1 MSLDPNAP
9 NLINPQDNSLFEV
22 YDEKQLKKI
31 SFGSLASSISNYIEV
46 GNLDQYS
53 VKSFGA
59 VGNGST
65 DDTNAIQGAINAVSG
80 AGGGILYFPKGTYLL
95 SIVNPEA
102 ARPYSLLLKP
112 NVYLVGFH
120 RDFSILKLANNQGN
134 YWGILHDNFSQLTN
148 VLITNLTIDQNQ
160 ANNIIEYTDDADW
173 SEDSKPRFIIYATSV
188 SSKAIINNCRF
199 TNCDN
204 RNTIALNGNIKDI
217 IVENNIFDNHGVSPI
232 YHDHSAVYLQT
243 SYALNGSIIVRNNY
257 FYGVSGADG
266 ARTAIE
272 THGSYQIVSGNS
284 INGFQIGMN
293 ITGVASLSH
302 NINVFGN
309 NIYDCAYGISLWS
322 YNPGILNCN
331 VSNNT
336 IIIDYD
342 NWERVHGAGPSG
354 IILGDCEYP
363 IVNLS
368 IENNLITFLP
378 VLSGGN
384 ENDNFASG
392 IKLND
397 TSPPAGNA
405 NWKITNN
412 VINNSPAAGIAV
424 TNTVTGLLID
434 GNIIRNANQFN
445 GIINSGYGNGIYLF
459 GATLTNVK
467 VSNNLITDDQTT
479 RTLVRAF
486 YANPTSAIN
495 CELSNN
501 NVHVANGSLSADII
515 GSTWFN
521 SYSSKAALVASL
533 PTAGI
538 EHRGKIVRT
547 EGATNVAD
555 AAYICLKLANNTYS
569 WVQIN

>member
-9 NLINPQDNSLFEV
+9 ILVNPQDQSLFEV
-22 YDEKQLKKI
+22 YDEKQLKKM
-31 SFGSLASSISNYIEV
+31 SFSALSSAIANALDV
-46 GNLDQYS
+46 GNLDYYN
-53 VKSFGA
+53 VKNYGA
-59 VGNGST
+59 IGNGLV
-65 DDTNAIQGAINAVSG
+65 DDTQAIQTAINAVSG
-80 AGGGILYFPKGTYLL
+80 VGGGILYFPKGTYLV

-102 ARPYSLLLKP
+102 TRPYSLLLKP
-112 NVYLVGFH
+112 NVYFYGAH
-120 RDFSILKLANNQGN
+120 RDLVTIKLKDSQGDYWSIFYDNLA
-134 YWGILHDNFSQLTN
+134 QLTN
-148 VLITNLTIDQNQ
+148 IGFSNLTIDQNE
-160 ANNIIEYTDDADW
+160 ANNVVDYVDGETWIAAL
-173 SEDSKPRFIIYATSV
+173 KPRVVISAAQVSRKLFID
-188 SSKAIINNCRF
+188 NCRF

-204 RNTIALNGNIKDI
+204 INTVYATAGE
-217 IVENNIFDNHGVSPI
+217 IVLTNNIFDNHGNSPI
-232 YHDHSAVYLQT
+232 YHDHSAIYLTT
-243 SYALNGSIIVRNNY
+243 SHTLNGSMIVTNNR
-257 FYGVSGADG
+257 FYGISGSDG

-272 THGSYQIVSGNS
+272 THGSYQIVANNS
-284 INGFQIGMN
+284 INGFQKGMN
-293 ITGVASLSH
+293 ITGVAGLSH
-302 NINVFGN
+302 NINIFGN

-322 YNPGILNCN
+322 FNPGILNCN
-331 VSNNT
+331 VSDNT
-336 IIIDYD
+336 IIINYD
-342 NWERVHGAGPSG
+342 NWPRVHGSSPSG
-354 IILGDCEYP
+354 INLGDCEYP

-405 NWKITNN
+405 NWKITGN
-412 VINNSPAAGIAV
+412 VINNALASGIAV
-424 TNTVTGLLID
+424 NNIVTGLLID

-459 GATLTNVK
+459 GSVLTNVK
-467 VSNNLITDDQTT
+467 VSNNIITDDQTT
-479 RTLVRAF
+479 KTLVRAI
-486 YANPTSAIN
+486 YANPTAAIN
-495 CELSNN
+495 CEVSNN
-501 NVHVANGSLSADII
+501 SVYVANGSLSADVI

-521 SYSSKAALVASL
+521 SYSSKAALVSDL
-533 PTAGI
+533 PTAAI